1 MLPWKRPRPEAPC
14 WGAPARII
22 GQAGREDTRLAGLAK
37 ARERSRIAK
46 REKALAGVADLMPI
60 MRERRAGG
68 ASLGAIATELNAAG
82 HRTTRGNEWTA
93 MGIKL
98 ALDRAAA

>member
-1 MLPWKRPRPEAPC
+1 M
-14 WGAPARII
+14 
-22 GQAGREDTRLAGLAK
+22 
-37 ARERSRIAK
+37 
-46 REKALAGVADLMPI
+46 ADLMPV

-68 ASLGAIATELNAAG
+68 ASLATIAGELNVAG

-98 ALDRAAA
+98 ALDRAAAA